1 MLVHIILEERADILA
16 NKSMKLTLPNFFFT
30 LFISLA
36 GTVYAQIP
44 QIFNQNSDNS
54 ANVQKRY
61 DFKAACKDCREF
73 IEELEKLINGGDG
86 LSEAYLIIGENEEL
100 VLKEQ
105 GFMSPLHLR
114 VEYLKAKISSLE
126 GDYSRAEKKIY
137 WLFDALE
144 YRKRGQIEQE
154 LTDVRNYLTEEQLL
168 NLDSLNREAAS
179 TVYSIL
185 RDKNYLSLSVE
196 DLRNASNSELSEIVS
211 DLINTTR
218 FSGFKFEEKYALKSL
233 EIISVSDSANS
244 LSVYRVNALLA
255 LGHLYTTRSRITP
268 ITGKYQESN
277 RYEDLE
283 KGFYYYN
290 KAVEEFIS
298 EDFISIEEKLDSIAT
313 LLLYQYW
320 LEKYRPLV
328 ENERIMFSRLNEM
341 FVDLSLTSGSTY
353 GDVFKNSAAILLS
366 ELRAKNS
373 NLKTLEYQ
381 YRLVKTYRSSEEV
394 DNYFGDIFFFA
405 LPGNDSEAQYAKG
418 IIDYGFELVRS
429 DENSNLISNLLKA
442 RIYGLKAIIEVEAGN
457 SSNAYAY
464 IERSENYARKA
475 AVTGF
480 QDTDREEKYLWSAV
494 LEALQFVTDYKGRFD
509 NPSKAKS
516 TQDFINLYKTI
527 LGNSYSKVDP
537 VFSKYDDFSLNL
549 SNLSLILL
557 SDEPK
562 YSKVAEAF
570 LLGFE
575 IIGMTIDEY
584 IRFNGGA
591 RHFEFANNMFS
602 FDLGSSNL
610 VEILSPEDIYKF
622 LLLLEFSFESDNE
635 DLVSALDSARFV
647 PSDLEEIRA
656 LKSKFE
662 KYLKYF
668 SKYID
673 PNKIHFAKL
682 FNYDALKQKANFI
695 EEASKLKYDF
705 SISTHCSQ
713 ADYVAS
719 ELLYAYTVDKTDR
732 FLGDEAIDIFRSMY
746 ENPEE
751 LSNNCRRLNDHES
764 LFNYAYLAFDF
775 GEEVEANFWITE
787 GFDAYLS
794 NLESRAT
801 SDDFYIYADENK
813 HFADLYLG
821 YCSYPDLADKLLAA
835 HCRSN
840 ILTAL
845 DLSLISL
852 STTQSLRGA
861 FYSSYSGS
869 RSKLLAQNILSNRGG
884 ISQINNQLEGAS
896 LNDFSDRTYQETVF
910 AKLILEENIRKLTAS
925 VSIDDPAAQMMIG
938 PLIID
943 MDTFQS
949 KLDESEAV
957 LVVKNIANNQVHL
970 YLVTDNKVVQE
981 NFSFDIDQLDSWVE
995 SIRNTT
1001 SLVGVTD
1008 ISELPPFDYNSA
1020 YELFKNLISPFES
1033 DLRKINKISLVT
1045 NTSLQSIPLTLL
1057 VTTDP
1062 QEPDFDEVNSWAY
1075 KHFDFTRLPSLRSV
1089 IALRKNSIALKNNS
1103 YLGIGDPLLSEK
1115 ESFTRGLEIV
1125 GYDNKFDYSEFIKAL
1140 PRLPNTREEIRDI
1153 ASNFDPPPLSTLLL
1167 GSEATETNFNALDL
1181 SRYSVISFATH
1192 GLLRG
1197 QVPGLLESALV
1208 MTPGYIGGGGDG
1220 LLTASEIASLE
1231 LQAEIVILSA
1241 CNTYLDRG
1249 MGVDSLSGLA
1259 SAFLVAGAQS
1269 LLVTHWE
1276 VETNVSAF
1284 ISTSVVDRYKDFPEY
1299 GLSNALASTIDL
1311 VREVPQWSHPA
1322 FWAPFSVIADRVTK

>member
-1 MLVHIILEERADILA
+1 
-16 NKSMKLTLPNFFFT
+16 
-30 LFISLA
+30 
-36 GTVYAQIP
+36 
-44 QIFNQNSDNS
+44 
-54 ANVQKRY
+54 
-61 DFKAACKDCREF
+61 
-73 IEELEKLINGGDG
+73 
-86 LSEAYLIIGENEEL
+86 
-100 VLKEQ
+100 
-105 GFMSPLHLR
+105 MSPIHLR

-144 YRKRGQIEQE
+144 YRKRGQIKQE
-154 LTDVRNYLTEEQLL
+154 LIDVSNYLTEEQLL
-168 NLDSLNREAAS
+168 NLYSLNREAAS
-179 TVYSIL
+179 MAYSIL

-196 DLRNASNSELSEIVS
+196 DLRNASNSKISEIVS

-218 FSGFKFEEKYALKSL
+218 FSGFKFEEQYALKSL
-233 EIISVSDSANS
+233 VLIGISERVNS
-244 LSVYRVNALLA
+244 LAAYRVKALLA

-268 ITGKYQESN
+268 LTETYQNSN

-290 KAVEEFIS
+290 KAVDEFIS
-298 EDFISIEEKLDSIAT
+298 ENFISIEEKLDSIAT

-320 LEKYRPLV
+320 LEEYRPLI
-328 ENERIMFSRLNEM
+328 ESEKILFSRLNEM
-341 FVDLSLTSGSTY
+341 FVDLSLKSGSIY
-353 GDVFKNSAAILLS
+353 GDVFKNSSAILLGD
-366 ELRAKNS
+366 LRAKNS

-381 YRLVKTYRSSEEV
+381 YRLVKTYVSPKDV
-394 DNYFGDIFFFA
+394 DNYLGDIFFFA
-405 LPGNDSEAQYAKG
+405 LPGSDPEAQYVKE
-418 IIDYGFELVRS
+418 IIDHGFELIRN
-429 DENSNLISNLLKA
+429 DENNNLISNLLKA
-442 RIYGLKAIIEVEAGN
+442 RIYGLKAILEEETGN
-457 SSNAYAY
+457 IAIAYAY
-464 IERSENYARKA
+464 IDSSEVFARNA
-475 AVTGF
+475 AVTTN
-480 QDTDREEKYLWSAV
+480 QVINPEDMLLWSAV
-494 LEALQFVTDYKGRFD
+494 LETLQFFADKISFT
-509 NPSKAKS
+509 NSSKAKS

-527 LGNSYSKVDP
+527 LANSYSEIDP
-537 VFSKYDDFSLNL
+537 VFSKYENFKLNL
-549 SNLSLILL
+549 SNLSLMLL
-557 SDEPK
+557 SDEPD
-562 YSKVAEAF
+562 YSEVAEA
-570 LLGFE
+570 LILGSE
-575 IIGMTIDEY
+575 IIGMTIDDY
-584 IRFNGGA
+584 ISNNGGA
-591 RHFEFANNMFS
+591 RHYEFANNMFS
-602 FDLGSSNL
+602 FDLGDSNV

-622 LLLLEFSFESDNE
+622 IVLLDFSLRDNDE
-635 DLVSALDSARFV
+635 LTSFLDSARYV
-647 PSDLEEIRA
+647 PSKLDEIGI
-656 LKSKFE
+656 LKSNFE
-662 KYLKYF
+662 KYLEYF
-668 SKYID
+668 GEYLD

-682 FNYDALKQKANFI
+682 FYFELPEQKEDFI

-705 SISTHCSQ
+705 SIPEHCSQ

-719 ELLYAYTVDKTDR
+719 ELLYAYAADKSDQ
-732 FLGDEAIDIFRSMY
+732 FFGDEAFDIFRSMY
-746 ENPEE
+746 EKSEE
-751 LSNNCRRLNDHES
+751 LSNNCRRLNDHQS

-775 GEEVEANFWITE
+775 GQEVEANFGITE
-787 GFDAYLS
+787 GFDAYIS
-794 NLESRAT
+794 NLKSRVS
-801 SDDFYIYADENK
+801 SDDFYIYAVENK

-821 YCSYPDLADKLLAA
+821 YCSDPDLADKLFLL

-869 RSKLLAQNILSNRGG
+869 RSKILAQNILSNRSG
-884 ISQINNQLEGAS
+884 ISQINNKFEGAS

-910 AKLILEENIRKLTAS
+910 AKLILEENIRNSTAS
-925 VSIDDPAAQMMIG
+925 ISNDDPAAQMMIG

-943 MDTFQS
+943 MDTYQS

-957 LVVKNIANNQVHL
+957 LIVKNIAKNQVHL
-970 YLVTDNKVVQE
+970 YLVTENEVLQE
-981 NFSFDIDQLDSWVE
+981 NFSFDIEQLDSWVE

-1001 SLVGVTD
+1001 SLIGVTD
-1008 ISELPPFDYNSA
+1008 IGELPPFDYTSA

-1033 DLRKINKISLVT
+1033 DLKKINKISLVT

-1062 QEPDFDEVNSWAY
+1062 QEPDFDELNSWAY
-1075 KHFDFTRLPSLRSV
+1075 KRFDFTRLPSLRSV

-1125 GYDNKFDYSEFIKAL
+1125 GYDNKLNYSEFIKAL

-1153 ASNFDPPPLSTLLL
+1153 ASNFDPPPSSTLLL
-1167 GSEATETNFNALDL
+1167 GSEATEANFNALDL

-1197 QVPGLLESALV
+1197 QIPGLLESALV
-1208 MTPGYIGGGGDG
+1208 MTPGYLGGGGDG
-1220 LLTASEIASLE
+1220 LLTASEIARLE
-1231 LQAEIVILSA
+1231 LEAEIIILSA
-1241 CNTYLDRG
+1241 CNTNLDRG
-1249 MGVDSLSGLA
+1249 TGVDNLSGLA

-1284 ISTSVVDRYKDFPEY
+1284 ISTSVVDRYREFPEN

-1311 VREVPQWSHPA
+1311 VREVPQWNHPA
-1322 FWAPFSVIADRVTK
+1322 FWAPFSVIADRVTRQVGPN